1 MRGEVEG
8 TAIRLTSTMR
18 PAVKPLR
25 GAMDE
30 DFADAFTR
38 HEQNRARVKFARQ
51 FSRRIHRE
59 AYGSWGE
66 TGQFRCQPI
75 TYFRPRQVNSPC
87 AAPNT
92 SLAMADLSLLRR
104 ALALH
109 WIVGEEVIGSSP

>member
-8 TAIRLTSTMR
+8 TAIRLDFNDAAGR
-18 PAVKPLR
+18 DPLG

-59 AYGSWGE
+59 AYGSWGKQ
-66 TGQFRCQPI
+66 GNSG
-75 TYFRPRQVNSPC
+75 VN
-87 AAPNT
+87 
-92 SLAMADLSLLRR
+92 R
-104 ALALH
+104 
-109 WIVGEEVIGSSP
+109 